1 MSNSH
6 FQIVRSTIALFLT
19 ISLSCI
25 SIFLFSSSMIYKHFD
40 AQSLKTDNNTV
51 YLLIQHESDP
61 TKLPNTP
68 ETLHDLL
75 TLYNDLSQSNAC
87 TYYELYAQPIV
98 PTSGP
103 FFDFYTEEWSDTPQE
118 VYAVQLSANVQKDFA
133 LSVSSGR
140 LLKALDFTLH
150 SKQSIP
156 VLLGAS
162 YASRYS
168 LGDTFRADYL
178 YHTYPFVVVGFLDKG
193 SEIATSNSTMLLDQA
208 VVMPSFLYDGTPK
221 TKSAYTSLKIHYAN
235 KVSGSLRMKPEQLD
249 AVSAQVTSLLQDTPV
264 GTFSWFSS
272 IWGDQPI
279 LWGMNLRTL
288 SIVSALVGLLA
299 ILASL
304 ILLARIA
311 RNTARK
317 TLSFVVVF
325 VIHIIAFAASI
336 GVYQSVLIDRLELN
350 LLPLVPYPLLFCAV
364 ELLVFLVLLWRK
376 KAQRSPNTI

>member
-19 ISLSCI
+19 IALSCI
-25 SIFLFSSSMIYKHFD
+25 SIFLFYSAMIYKHFD
-40 AQSLKTDNNTV
+40 ARSLEKDNNTV
-51 YLLIQHESDP
+51 YLSIQHESDP

-68 ETLHDLL
+68 ETLHDFL
-75 TLYNDLSQSNAC
+75 TLYNALSQSDSY

-98 PTSGP
+98 PTSGS

-118 VYAVQLSANVQKDFA
+118 VYAVQLSANVQKDFS
-133 LSVSSGR
+133 LSVSRGR
-140 LLKALDFTLH
+140 LLKASDFTLR

-178 YHTYPFVVVGFLDKG
+178 YHTYPFVVVGFLDKD
-193 SEIATSNSTMLLDQA
+193 SQIATSNSTMPLDQA

-249 AVSAQVTSLLQDTPV
+249 TVSAQVTSLLQDTPV
-264 GTFSWFSS
+264 GTFSWSSS

-288 SIVSALVGLLA
+288 SVISALIGLLA

-311 RNTARK
+311 RTASRK
-317 TLSFVVVF
+317 LLSFAAVL
-325 VIHIIAFAASI
+325 VIHIIAFAAFI
-336 GVYQSVLIDRLELN
+336 GVYQAVLADRLTIDLFS
-350 LLPLVPYPLLFCAV
+350 LIPYPLLFCGV
-364 ELLVFLVLLWRK
+364 DCLIFLLLLCRK
-376 KAQRSPNTI
+376 KTHGSRNSS

>member
-1 MSNSH
+1 MSH
-6 FQIVRSTIALFLT
+6 LAFHRARAMVALFLT
-19 ISLSCI
+19 IALSCI
-25 SIFLFSSSMIYKHFD
+25 SIFLFSSAMIYKHFD
-40 AQSLKTDNNTV
+40 TRSLEKDNNTV
-51 YLLIQHESDP
+51 YLSIQHESDP

-68 ETLHDLL
+68 ETLHDFL
-75 TLYNDLSQSNAC
+75 TLYNALSQSDSY

-98 PTSGP
+98 PTSGS

-118 VYAVQLSANVQKDFA
+118 VYAVQLSANVQKDFS
-133 LSVSSGR
+133 LSVSRGR
-140 LLKALDFTLH
+140 LLKASDFTLR

-178 YHTYPFVVVGFLDKG
+178 YHTYPFVVVGFLDKD
-193 SEIATSNSTMLLDQA
+193 SEIATSNSTMPLDQA
-208 VVMPSFLYDGTPK
+208 AVMPSFLYDGTPK

-235 KVSGSLRMKPEQLD
+235 KVSGRLRMKPEQWD

-264 GTFSWFSS
+264 GTFSWSSS

-288 SIVSALVGLLA
+288 SVISARVGLLA

-311 RNTARK
+311 RNATRK
-317 TLSFVVVF
+317 RLSFAAVL
-325 VIHIIAFAASI
+325 VIHIAGFAASI
-336 GVYQSVLIDRLELN
+336 GVCQSFLTDRLELN
-350 LLPLVPYPLLFCAV
+350 PLPLVPYPLLFCGADCLMF
-364 ELLVFLVLLWRK
+364 LLLLCRK
-376 KAQRSPNTI
+376 KTHNEW